1 MKCFAVKNYS
11 KSQDRVWILILG
23 NRLHGNRDLEGSR
36 HAHDRGIRLRSDNFE
51 FANSVAH
58 QPIHIVTIVFAR
70 NDGESRRLNQLFRSR
85 GKIGRHECRTQLLIV
100 GGTAS
105 VPSHFFLARIEEQ
118 DSQGGGY
125 SQRAAR
131 RSAPATPHNGA
142 YPVFAIDNYFFK
154 PSHKHTKAN
163 VPSLFVWFVDSARCA

>member
-36 HAHDRGIRLRSDNFE
+36 HAHDRGIRLRSDKFE

-70 NDGESRRLNQLFRSR
+70 NDGESRRLNQLFWSR
-85 GKIGRHECRTQLLIV
+85 GKIGRHECRTLLLKA
-100 GGTAS
+100 GG
-105 VPSHFFLARIEEQ
+105 ARAPVSDLPNSCAQRQ
-118 DSQGGGY
+118 D
-125 SQRAAR
+125 
-131 RSAPATPHNGA
+131 
-142 YPVFAIDNYFFK
+142 
-154 PSHKHTKAN
+154 TKAN
-163 VPSLFVWFVDSARCA
+163 VPSLFAWFVDSVRCADSRGL